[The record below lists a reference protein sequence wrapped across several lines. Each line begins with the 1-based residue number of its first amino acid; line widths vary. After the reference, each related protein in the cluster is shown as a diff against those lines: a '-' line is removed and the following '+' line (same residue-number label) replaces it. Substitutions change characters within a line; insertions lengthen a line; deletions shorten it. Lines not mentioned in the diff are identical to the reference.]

1 MKHWKLALLW
11 AAVITGLYFAGVSS
25 VYAFNLITDIEQQ
38 TTWSLGSSVQ
48 AGTAVALKSDA
59 STSVKA
65 GQFLGSAMAD
75 VADYRFLNLS
85 AGGIFVPQSDGTL
98 RALDSAKMGLN
109 FSYLFRN
116 FANQPPALLK
126 NLVVG
131 PTISTT
137 LVTTPHV
144 FIPSVEVNYQFG
156 K

>member
-1 MKHWKLALLW
+1 MKHWKLKLLW
-11 AAVITGLYFAGVSS
+11 VGIIGAFFYMGSDAF
-25 VYAFNLITDIEQQ
+25 AFNLITDVEQQ
-38 TTWSLGSSVQ
+38 TTWALGSSVQ
-48 AGTAVALKSDA
+48 AGTAIALRHDDSYN
-59 STSVKA
+59 VRA

-85 AGGIFVPQSDGTL
+85 AGGIFVPQADGTL
-98 RALDSAKMGLN
+98 RALDSAKLGLN

-116 FANQPPALLK
+116 FVNQPPAILK

-131 PTISTT
+131 PALSTT

-144 FIPSVEVNYQFG
+144 FIPSVELNYQFG